1 MITTITFIL
10 VGGAIGYLLGMNHG
24 QAPTDIQN
32 YKRVEKENQELQAKV
47 DRYKKVI
54 QELIDDNRR
63 LAKELE
69 R

>member
-10 VGGAIGYLLGMNHG
+10 VGGALGYLLGMNHG

-63 LAKELE
+63 LAKELD

>member
-63 LAKELE
+63 LAKELD

>member
-10 VGGAIGYLLGMNHG
+10 VGGALGYLLGMNHG

-32 YKRVEKENQELQAKV
+32 HKRAEQENKELQEKV
-47 DRYKKVI
+47 NRYKKVI
-54 QELIDDNRR
+54 QELVDDNRR

>member
-10 VGGAIGYLLGMNHG
+10 VGGALGYLLGMTHG

-32 YKRVEKENQELQAKV
+32 HKRVEKENQELQAKV